1 MKREAEAGES
11 TTNGTAVRWIRIQ
24 GRKVRV
30 LERGEGPAVV
40 FVHGLGLTGGVW
52 RPHLDTLAAAGYR
65 VLAPDLPGFGHSEGP
80 VSGLSMAGAAD
91 WLAELALA
99 MGVRRAAWVGHSVG
113 AQQVVRL
120 AVRSPDR
127 VDALV
132 LAAPTGRAGR
142 HMVRQPLGLITTTFQ
157 EEPRLVGD
165 VIRRY
170 MRSPISTLATWARA
184 QRHDLALDAARTRC
198 PTLLVAG
205 DRDAVVPTHFL
216 ELLLQL
222 FPDATLHWIEGGTH
236 AVAIDPVEPFT
247 DALLGFLGRRYRSGV
262 STER

>member
-1 MKREAEAGES
+1 MKGEARPGETPAGGAEVCW
-11 TTNGTAVRWIRIQ
+11 TRIQ

-30 LERGEGPAVV
+30 LERGAGPPVV
-40 FVHGLGLTGGVW
+40 LVHGLGLTAGVW
-52 RPHLDTLAAAGYR
+52 RPHFHRLVAAGYR

-80 VSGLSMAGAAD
+80 LSGLSMDGAAD
-91 WLAELALA
+91 WLAELAHGLD
-99 MGVRRAAWVGHSVG
+99 VRQAAWVGHSVG
-113 AQQVVRL
+113 AQQIVRL

-142 HMVRQPLGLITTTFQ
+142 HMVRQPLGLFATAFQ

-170 MRSPISTLATWARA
+170 MQSPISTVATWVRA
-184 QRHDLALDAARTRC
+184 QRHDLALDAARARC

-205 DRDAVVPTHFL
+205 ERDAVVPTPFL

-222 FPDATLHWIEGGTH
+222 FADATLHRIDGATH
-236 AVAIDPVEPFT
+236 AVAIDQVESFT
-247 DALLGFLGRRYRSGV
+247 DVLLAFLARRYRSGV
-262 STER
+262 RTER